1 MTYLEMCRYIV
12 AKEGYNWKEF
22 VSFNSLRKEE
32 LVEVRQIC
40 FYFGWKY
47 FKSLSY
53 SKMGS
58 VFGKDHATVMYAI
71 RTAQRDIKVEGSFKR
86 KITAYDKKISEI
98 LSTYRLKDDEQSE
111 EILKNLMTS
120 IDQMRIIADA
130 YCKITGYKIVKI
142 V

>member
-1 MTYLEMCRYIV
+1 
-12 AKEGYNWKEF
+12 
-22 VSFNSLRKEE
+22 
-32 LVEVRQIC
+32 
-40 FYFGWKY
+40 
-47 FKSLSY
+47 
-53 SKMGS
+53 MGS